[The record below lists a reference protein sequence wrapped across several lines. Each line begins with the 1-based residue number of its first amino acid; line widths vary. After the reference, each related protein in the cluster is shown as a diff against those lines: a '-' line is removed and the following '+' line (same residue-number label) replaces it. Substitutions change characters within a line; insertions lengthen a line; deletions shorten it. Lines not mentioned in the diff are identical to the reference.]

1 MENVIYRIVQEGLS
15 NARNH
20 SKSKKI
26 RVSLKQRGDRLRI
39 EIRDWGVGFDPKLVQ
54 EDHFGLEGIR
64 ERARLLGGKCSIK
77 SKPGEGTVIMVELP
91 LVEREAE

>member
-1 MENVIYRIVQEGLS
+1 MIYRIVQEGLS

-39 EIRDWGVGFDPKLVQ
+39 EICDWGVGFDPTIVHG
-54 EDHFGLEGIR
+54 EHFGLEGIR
-64 ERARLLGGKCSIK
+64 ERTRLLGGECSIE
-77 SKPGEGTVIMVELP
+77 SKAGKGTRIMVELP
-91 LVEREAE
+91 VVVRDEEE